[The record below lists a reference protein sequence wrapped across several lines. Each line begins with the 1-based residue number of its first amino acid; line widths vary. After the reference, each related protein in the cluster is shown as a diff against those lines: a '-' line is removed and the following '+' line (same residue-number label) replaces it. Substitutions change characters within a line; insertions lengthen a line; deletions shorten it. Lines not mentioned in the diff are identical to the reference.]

1 MIRRLKNLLKSAWIN
16 LTIEPV
22 VFFYL
27 TSVGLVSVIRP
38 NLLLDKACNVKLN
51 YTKEICTNLTG
62 DYLIEAQ
69 KVVSDYERTFNL
81 AASGPRILFTLLA
94 GPWSDRHGR
103 KLLILMPLIGQA
115 LTTLTYILNVKFFVE
130 LPFEGE

>member
-1 MIRRLKNLLKSAWIN
+1 MEFDICVKTDKSHSCHLNQLQVSKMNRFKTLLVSAWQNI
-16 LTIEPV
+16 TIEPV

-51 YTKEICTNLTG
+51 YTKEICSNLTG

-69 KVVSDYERTFNL
+69 KVVSDYER
-81 AASGPRILFTLLA
+81 
-94 GPWSDRHGR
+94 
-103 KLLILMPLIGQA
+103 
-115 LTTLTYILNVKFFVE
+115 
-130 LPFEGE
+130 